1 MKTHESTRKENNR
14 YETEILK
21 LKHKKY
27 TAEEAMK
34 ALRNANFNKM
44 QISSVKD
51 EEQPIHKLNSI
62 LEK

>member
-1 MKTHESTRKENNR
+1 MKIHESTRKENNR

-21 LKHKKY
+21 LKHQKH

-51 EEQPIHKLNSI
+51 EEQPIQKLNSI